1 MGLQF
6 DEGFEGADEGKD
18 RWSLAGEVSVDEKVK
33 GFRCVCASR
42 TAGTGAASSA
52 ALLAVA
58 TATYMT
64 LY

>member
-1 MGLQF
+1 MQLTK
-6 DEGFEGADEGKD
+6 GAKGD
-18 RWSLAGEVSVDEKVK
+18 RSMVGGDGEASVDEKVK

-42 TAGTGAASSA
+42 TAGTGAASST